1 MVLRRLI
8 GCLAVAAVAVCVL
21 TACKNS
27 DSKDDAGEKGAPPQ
41 TAAPASPELL
51 DKRCEQLAKACGAKD
66 KHQAKIIEE
75 CKAAAKDQVEKGC
88 REKVAAAYDCYEKEI
103 CEADKVWAMDDFRVL
118 VDRHKKCVAERTASD
133 ACIGNAK

>member
-8 GCLAVAAVAVCVL
+8 GRLPVAAVAVCVV

-27 DSKDDAGEKGAPPQ
+27 DSKDDAGQKVAPQ

-66 KHQAKIIEE
+66 KHQAKILEE

-88 REKVAAAYDCYEKEI
+88 REKVAAAYDCYEKEF
-103 CEADKVWAMDDFRVL
+103 CEANKVWAMDDFRVL

-133 ACIGNAK
+133 ACSGNAK

>member
-8 GCLAVAAVAVCVL
+8 GCLPVAAVAVCVL

-27 DSKDDAGEKGAPPQ
+27 DSKDEARVKAAPS
-41 TAAPASPELL
+41 TAAPASPEPPE
-51 DKRCEQLAKACGAKD
+51 KRCEQLAKACGAKE
-66 KHQAKIIEE
+66 KHQEKILEE

-88 REKVAAAYDCYEKEI
+88 REKVAAVYDCYEKNI

-118 VDRHKKCVAERTASD
+118 VDRHKKCVAERAASD
-133 ACIGNAK
+133 ACMGNAK